1 MANKKNKFYAVRKG
15 RKPGI
20 YQTWP
25 ECQEQVKGYKGA
37 QYKSFKTEEEAKEY
51 INDNESG
58 QQSQTTDKLQM
69 SSSRKRKNSDPIQD
83 LNALALDSQEKRQRN
98 VESSSSTIDSLELD
112 AIELLLDQSIE
123 DILSDTEKNPS
134 TSTSIEKIICYTD
147 GACPNNGKINC
158 TSAGIGVHF
167 PNHKLWDISAKL
179 DLSTL
184 KSETSSNK
192 NTNQTA
198 EVEAIYRAIKLI
210 FDKGFTNLK
219 IFTDSK
225 YSIDSLTKW
234 YKKWQNNNW
243 RTSNGKEVVHRKQ
256 FERILELMKK
266 IKVEFEHVAGHAG
279 ILGNEIADRLAVAG
293 AQL

>member
-1 MANKKNKFYAVRKG
+1 MG
-15 RKPGI
+15 
-20 YQTWP
+20 
-25 ECQEQVKGYKGA
+25 
-37 QYKSFKTEEEAKEY
+37 
-51 INDNESG
+51 
-58 QQSQTTDKLQM
+58 
-69 SSSRKRKNSDPIQD
+69 
-83 LNALALDSQEKRQRN
+83 
-98 VESSSSTIDSLELD
+98 
-112 AIELLLDQSIE
+112 
-123 DILSDTEKNPS
+123 SDTENHS
-134 TSTSIEKIICYTD
+134 TSSSKEKIICYTD
-147 GACPNNGKINC
+147 GACPNNGKTSC

-167 PNHKLWDISAKL
+167 PDHKLWDISAKL

-184 KSETSSNK
+184 KSENENSSSNK

-234 YKKWQNNNW
+234 YKKWQTNNW
-243 RTSNGKEVVHRKQ
+243 KTANGKEVVHRKQ